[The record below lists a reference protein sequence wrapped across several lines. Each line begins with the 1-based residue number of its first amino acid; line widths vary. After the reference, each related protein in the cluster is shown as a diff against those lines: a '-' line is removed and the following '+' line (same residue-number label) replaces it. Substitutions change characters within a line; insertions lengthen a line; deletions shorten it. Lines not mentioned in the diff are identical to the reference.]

1 MTPASLAR
9 IRLDIAYDGTNFAG
23 WAVQPNRRTVQGV
36 IEEALGRILRSK
48 TVVRLTVA
56 GRTDAG
62 VHALGQVAHADV
74 TTNMTPA
81 ELQRRLGRYLG
92 ADSDVAIHAVTLAL
106 PGFDARFSAEARRY
120 EYRIMDGA
128 ERVNPMERHRAVIL
142 HDRLDLAVMNDVAGR
157 VLGLRDFGAFCKP
170 RFMSTTIRELQEFS
184 WRRDDDHT
192 LVASLQA
199 DAFCHSMVRALVGA
213 CVAVAQGR
221 LSMAGLERLRD
232 GAKRTSKF
240 KVLAPHGLCLTEVI
254 YPPDAL
260 LAERAALTR
269 DRRDLP
275 SE

>member
-1 MTPASLAR
+1 MTPSALSR

-36 IEEALGRILRSK
+36 LEEALGRILRSK
-48 TVVRLTVA
+48 TVIRLTVA

-74 TTNMTPA
+74 TTSMAPA
-81 ELQRRLGRYLG
+81 ELDRRLGRYLG
-92 ADSDVAIHAVTLAL
+92 ADSDVVVHAVTLAP

-120 EYRIMDGA
+120 EYRIMDGS

-142 HDRLDLAVMNDVAGR
+142 QDRLDLDVMNDVASR
-157 VLGLRDFGAFCKP
+157 VVGLRDFGAFCKP
-170 RFMSTTIRELQEFS
+170 RFMSTTIRELQEFL
-184 WRRDDDHT
+184 WRRDDDST
-192 LVASLQA
+192 LVATLQA
-199 DAFCHSMVRALVGA
+199 DAFCHSMV
-213 CVAVAQGR
+213 QGR
-221 LSMAGLERLRD
+221 LTMAGLERVRD

-254 YPPDAL
+254 YPPDHA